1 MAKDNQSNDKEDS
14 GAVVVVGGGGGVGG
28 GGVDRNFD
36 WSKKWWHQE
45 RSLIL
50 SSLSTRQV
58 SYCQLIPFQG
68 ILSVDLIF

>member
-1 MAKDNQSNDKEDS
+1 MAEDNQSNDKEDS
-14 GAVVVVGGGGGVGG
+14 CAVVVGVVVDVGVGV
-28 GGVDRNFD
+28 GVDRNFD
-36 WSKKWWHQE
+36 WSKKWWRQE

-68 ILSVDLIF
+68 I